1 MKEKVKSVG
10 YVVMLL
16 AAVLLISQSYYLWQE
31 RELLGEQRQTLQQ
44 ELSAIKQ
51 FAAAHK
57 DYEAYAKGLQ
67 AQKSKLA
74 RELAKRGSSA
84 ECLKL
89 VQRLAAEQGVRLRT
103 VQNLQVETGEGEKR
117 SVTQLRLAADS
128 DYFSALRWLRKL
140 EREGVSITEL
150 RVQKEKLSTQTLQ
163 LEVLMKLHDVNL

>member
-1 MKEKVKSVG
+1 MNEKVKNG
-10 YVVMLL
+10 LHL
-16 AAVLLISQSYYLWQE
+16 ALVILSLVIMQQSYYLWQE

-74 RELAKRGSSA
+74 KRGSSA

-89 VQRLAAEQGVRLRT
+89 VQRLAEEQGVRLRT

-140 EREGVSITEL
+140 EREGVIISEL
-150 RVQKEKLSTQTLQ
+150 RVQKEKLSTQNLQ
-163 LEVLMKLHDVNL
+163 LELLVKLHNVNL

>member
-1 MKEKVKSVG
+1 MNEKVKHG
-10 YVVMLL
+10 LHL
-16 AAVLLISQSYYLWQE
+16 ALVILSLVIMQQSYYLWQE
-31 RELLGEQRQTLQQ
+31 RELFGEQRQALQQ
-44 ELSAIKQ
+44 SLSAIKQ

-57 DYEAYAKGLQ
+57 DYEAYAKDLQ

-89 VQRLAAEQGVRLRT
+89 VQRLAAEQGVRLRS
-103 VQNLQVETGEGEKR
+103 VQNLQVEAGEGEKR

-140 EREGVSITEL
+140 EREGVIISEL

-163 LEVLMKLHDVNL
+163 LELLVKLHSVNL

>member
-128 DYFSALRWLRKL
+128 DYFSVLRWLRKL
-140 EREGVSITEL
+140 EREGVIISEL

-163 LEVLMKLHDVNL
+163 LELLVKLHNVNL

>member
-16 AAVLLISQSYYLWQE
+16 AAVFLMSKSCALWQE
-31 RELLGEQRQTLQQ
+31 RELLGGQRQTLQQ

-89 VQRLAAEQGVRLRT
+89 VQRLAAEQGVRLRS
-103 VQNLQVETGEGEKR
+103 VQNLQVEAGEGEKR
-117 SVTQLRLAADS
+117 SVTQLRLIADS

-140 EREGVSITEL
+140 EREGVIISEL

-163 LEVLMKLHDVNL
+163 LELLVKLHNVNL

>member
-1 MKEKVKSVG
+1 MNEKVKHG
-10 YVVMLL
+10 LHL
-16 AAVLLISQSYYLWQE
+16 ALVILSLVIMQQSYYLWQE
-31 RELLGEQRQTLQQ
+31 RELLAEQRQALQQ
-44 ELSAIKQ
+44 TLSAIKQ

-74 RELAKRGSSA
+74 RELAKRGSPA

-89 VQRLAAEQGVRLRT
+89 VQRLAAEQGVRLRS
-103 VQNLQVETGEGEKR
+103 VQNLQVEAGEGEKR
-117 SVTQLRLAADS
+117 SVTQLRLAAEG

-140 EREGVSITEL
+140 EREGLRITEL

-163 LEVLMKLHDVNL
+163 LELLVKLHSVNL

>member
-16 AAVLLISQSYYLWQE
+16 AAVVLMSQSYYLWQE
-31 RELLGEQRQTLQQ
+31 QELLGEQRQTLQQ

-74 RELAKRGSSA
+74 KRGSSA

-89 VQRLAAEQGVRLRT
+89 VQRLAAEQGVRLRS
-103 VQNLQVETGEGEKR
+103 VQNLQVEAGEGEKR
-117 SVTQLRLAADS
+117 SVTQLRLIADS

-140 EREGVSITEL
+140 ERESVIISEL

-163 LEVLMKLHDVNL
+163 LELLVKLHNVNL

>member
-1 MKEKVKSVG
+1 MNEKVKHG
-10 YVVMLL
+10 LHL
-16 AAVLLISQSYYLWQE
+16 ALVILSLVILQQSYYLWQE

-103 VQNLQVETGEGEKR
+103 VQNLQVEPGEGEKR
-117 SVTQLRLAADS
+117 RVTQLRLAADS

-150 RVQKEKLSTQTLQ
+150 RVQKEKMSTETLQ
-163 LEVLMKLHDVNL
+163 LELLVKLHNVNI